1 MAYLVLARKWRPQ
14 RFSEVVGQETIVK
27 TLSAALMN
35 GRVAHAFLLTGSR
48 GVGKTTVA
56 RLLAKALSCEQGIN
70 PEPCGVCTHC
80 QEIASGQSMD
90 VIEIDGASN
99 TGVDDVRSLRDQVRY
114 PPVSARFKIFI
125 IDEVH
130 MLSTN
135 AFNALLKTL
144 EEPPPHVK
152 FIFATTEAHKIP
164 ITILSRCQ
172 RYDFK
177 RMKVSTIIDRLQA
190 ILREEHLQVEEDG
203 LRLIAENA
211 DGGMRD
217 ALSLLDQVISFAG
230 ENASASDVTEIL
242 GLIDRQTLAKMTRA
256 ILEGQSEEIMKLTEA
271 AANTG
276 LDYKQLLDGI
286 ALELRH
292 LSIAAAAGSIEGL
305 ADLSAERVQQIDAL
319 AKRFDPLDLQRLLGM
334 ALEGTNQLSGS
345 EHPRWVFEL
354 VMLRMTERP
363 QMNQLSEIQKAIAR
377 LEALGSAVAAVTPAV
392 TPGNSIISPAIE
404 PGSMIGS
411 RKGPGMTESA
421 RGDTWK
427 SFVAE
432 VEKAMPVIGYHLEH
446 GRYDGKSLIEFDQK
460 LHYSRVHDA
469 VGLPEFK
476 AICQR
481 VLGTVPQVTLSESI
495 HVAKESAIKRE
506 QENIEEKARNHPTI
520 QKALAVFGGEIKGVR
535 KL

>member
-14 RFSEVVGQETIVK
+14 RFSEVVGQEIIVK
-27 TLSAALMN
+27 TLSQALLS

-56 RLLAKALSCEQGIN
+56 RLLAKALSCEQGIG
-70 PEPCGVCTHC
+70 PEPCGVCSHC

-114 PPVSARFKIFI
+114 PPVNARFKIFI

-190 ILREEHLQVEEDG
+190 ILREEHLHVEEDG

-230 ENASASDVTEIL
+230 QDASAQDVTEIL
-242 GLIDRQTLAKMTRA
+242 GLIDRQTLSKMTRA
-256 ILEGQSEEIMKLTEA
+256 ILDAQSEEIMRLTET

-292 LSIAAAAGSIEGL
+292 LCISAAAGSIEGL
-305 ADLSAERVQQIDAL
+305 ADLSAERVEQIDAL
-319 AKRFDPLDLQRLLGM
+319 AKRFDALDLQRLLAM

-363 QMNQLSEIQKAIAR
+363 QMNQLSEVQKAIAR
-377 LEALGSAVAAVTPAV
+377 LEALGPQSISLPVQTPVTQAAAPVKHD
-392 TPGNSIISPAIE
+392 N
-404 PGSMIGS
+404 
-411 RKGPGMTESA
+411 
-421 RGDTWK
+421 WK
-427 SFVAE
+427 AFVSE
-432 VEKAMPVIGYHLEH
+432 IEKAMPVIGHHLEH
-446 GRYDGKSLIEFDQK
+446 GRYDGKLLIEFDQK
-460 LHYSRVHDA
+460 LHFSRVQDA
-469 VGLPEFK
+469 AGLPEFK

-481 VLGTVPQVTLSESI
+481 VLGTIPQVTLSESI
-495 HVAKESAIKRE
+495 HAAKESAVKRE